1 MSFPAALG
9 QITFRFRPAHRHQ
22 EKPMRAVII
31 AVIVIAIAAAALW
44 YTPQGRGLLARFGI
58 ATADCIGGYPQSA

>member
-1 MSFPAALG
+1 
-9 QITFRFRPAHRHQ
+9 
-22 EKPMRAVII
+22 MRTLII

-58 ATADCIGGYPQSA
+58 ATADCIGVCSQPA